1 MPFCLW
7 LTFFRHILW
16 ITGGFL
22 DGKSYAANIYHSIVF
37 SLQTAEGTR
46 LFHACRDTG
55 GFETPPLVLP
65 LLLHAYELVMTR
77 FLSGELCKYFLFLMY
92 LRSVC
97 R

>member
-1 MPFCLW
+1 MLV
-7 LTFFRHILW
+7 
-16 ITGGFL
+16 G
-22 DGKSYAANIYHSIVF
+22 
-37 SLQTAEGTR
+37 
-46 LFHACRDTG
+46 DTG